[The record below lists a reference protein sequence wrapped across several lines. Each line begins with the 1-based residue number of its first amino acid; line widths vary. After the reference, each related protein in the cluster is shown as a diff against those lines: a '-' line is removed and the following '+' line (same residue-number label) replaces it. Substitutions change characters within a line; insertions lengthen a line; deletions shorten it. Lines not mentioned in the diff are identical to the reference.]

1 MSGSEYCDQ
10 LFRYKLD
17 DADGELRFVEF
28 ELTGSTKGS
37 RLEQTLVPYLR
48 GRALGSVRVHDLP
61 IACCPDDGG
70 CLNAIIGHLNE
81 LKSMVGK

>member
-1 MSGSEYCDQ
+1 MSESEYCDQ

-17 DADGELRFVEF
+17 DADGDLRFVEF
-28 ELTGSTKGS
+28 ELLGSLKGS
-37 RLEQTLVPYLR
+37 RLELTLVPYLQ
-48 GRALGSVRVHDLP
+48 GRALESVQTDDLP
-61 IACCPDDGG
+61 PACCPDDGG